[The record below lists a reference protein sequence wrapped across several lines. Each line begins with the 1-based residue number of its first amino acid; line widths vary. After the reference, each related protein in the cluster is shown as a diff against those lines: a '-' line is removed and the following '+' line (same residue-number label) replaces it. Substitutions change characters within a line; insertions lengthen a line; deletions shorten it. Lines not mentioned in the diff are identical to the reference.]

1 MADERPGSID
11 VLVVGAG
18 PVGLTLAAE
27 LQRYGATCRIVDRAP
42 QPTDKS
48 KAVIVHAR
56 MLEHFDHLE
65 LEQTFLARG
74 TMVHSVSFFVQS
86 KRVAQLDFVGTDT
99 RYPFVLCIPQD
110 VTENILGTRLADVG
124 VHVER
129 SVEFL
134 DFDQDD
140 GGVTSRL
147 RHPDGSIEEV
157 RTRYLVGCDGSRSTV
172 RDKAG
177 ITFEGLAYEEEWI
190 LADVQLETDFFV
202 RDEAS
207 LFVELRH
214 FLAVFPLP
222 GDRWRLIAVR
232 KVADP
237 TEAAAPAT
245 VEEFETVLL
254 KHTRR
259 AVRVFDPIWIT
270 PFRIGHKQADRLR
283 VGRVFIAGDAA
294 HIHSQVGG
302 QGMNTGLQDAI
313 NLGWKLA
320 LSVRGQA
327 EPRLLD
333 TYEEE
338 RLPVIRSVLWGTDL
352 ATRAFTLRRKVDQQT
367 LNTLGRFAIGLLPVH
382 DYLTRSISQVGIN
395 YRARGYTSP
404 APADGARQRQWGR
417 RPRLVAQPGDH
428 APRAPHLKLLPD
440 SPTIRL
446 YDLLRHNG
454 HTVVFL
460 QGKRQTDLAGDAVV
474 DFARELRDV
483 FGDELH
489 FIGVRLRDT
498 WKASTFGFPLVHDV
512 AAEMHKAYGAT
523 TPTVIVIRPDC
534 YIAFRSAWQDRNT
547 LAPFLS
553 AYLLSTESTAS
564 LEPT

>member
-1 MADERPGSID
+1 MADERPASTD

-110 VTENILGTRLADVG
+110 VTENILGNRLADVG
-124 VHVER
+124 LHVER
-129 SVEFL
+129 SVEFI
-134 DFDQDD
+134 DFNHDEP
-140 GGVTSRL
+140 GVTSRL

-190 LADVQLETDFFV
+190 LADVQLETDFFT

-207 LFVELRH
+207 LFAELRH

-222 GDRWRLIAVR
+222 GDRWRLITVR
-232 KVADP
+232 KIADP
-237 TEAAAPAT
+237 NEAAAPAT
-245 VEEFETVLL
+245 IEEFEAVLL

-259 AVRVFDPIWIT
+259 AVRVFDPLWIT
-270 PFRIGHKQADRLR
+270 PFRIGHKQAGRLR
-283 VGRVFIAGDAA
+283 AGRVFIAGDAA

-320 LSVRGQA
+320 LAARGEA

-367 LNTLGRFAIGLLPVH
+367 VNTLGRFAIGLLPVH
-382 DYLTRSISQVGIN
+382 NYLTRSITQIGIN

-404 APADGARQRQWGR
+404 TRADGARRWGR
-417 RPRLVAQPGDH
+417 RSRLVAQPGDH
-428 APRAPHLKLLPD
+428 APRAPHLKLLPE

-454 HTVVFL
+454 HTIVFL
-460 QGKRQTDLAGDAVV
+460 QGRRQSDLSGDQVV
-474 DFARELRDV
+474 DFARELLAT
-483 FGDELH
+483 FGDQLH
-489 FIGVRLRDT
+489 FIAVRLRDT
-498 WKASTFGFPLVHDV
+498 WKANMFDFHLVHDV
-512 AAEMHKAYGAT
+512 AAEMHKAYDAT
-523 TPTVIVIRPDC
+523 APTVVLIRPDC
-534 YIAFRSAWQDRNT
+534 YIAFRSEWDDRT
-547 LAPFLS
+547 ALAPFLNR
-553 AYLLSTESTAS
+553 YLRPA
-564 LEPT
+564 EPGGLREPA